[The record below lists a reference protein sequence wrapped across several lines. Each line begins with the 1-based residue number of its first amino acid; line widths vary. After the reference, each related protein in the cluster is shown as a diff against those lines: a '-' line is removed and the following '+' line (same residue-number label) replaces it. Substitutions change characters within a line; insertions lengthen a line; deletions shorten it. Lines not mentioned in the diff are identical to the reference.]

1 MSHPQMGSPIRIASK
16 ANDVEG
22 LSQKQK
28 KNNLYSNNS
37 QRLYARM
44 TKKEL
49 DEISMSIQDMK
60 TDFFLKSRLTKDNKT
75 EMIMN
80 MKSSG
85 K

>member
-22 LSQKQK
+22 LSQKQE

-37 QRLYARM
+37 QRLYVRM

-49 DEISMSIQDMK
+49 DEINMSIQDMK
-60 TDFFLKSRLTKDNKT
+60 TDFFKKVGLLKTIKLK
-75 EMIMN
+75 
-80 MKSSG
+80 
-85 K
+85 